1 MLGNYTLEYVVQD
14 KYPRRVDIAFPNKT
28 EI

>member
-14 KYPRRVDIAFPNKT
+14 KYPRRVDIASP
-28 EI
+28 I